1 MLRNFKTSWFGR
13 FRNRMPYSATTT
25 KIRDNAFF
33 IVFIQYWIE
42 CIILYNTE
50 WYYKNYKLIDY
61 FDTCIIVLLLF
72 DAFYNKRIYKYD
84 DSNII
89 AFCIF
94 VVIII
99 LNLCFTFHFIS
110 QEHYFDIYKILLIV
124 GAIFVGLLKIEKY
137 KK

>member
-1 MLRNFKTSWFGR
+1 MLRDFKTSRFGT
-13 FRNRMPYSATTT
+13 FRNRMSYSASTT
-25 KIRDNAFF
+25 KIRNNAFF

-42 CIILYNTE
+42 CIILFNTE
-50 WYYKNYKLIDY
+50 WYYNNYNLIDY

-94 VVIII
+94 VIIII
-99 LNLCFTFHFIS
+99 LNFCFRLHFIS
-110 QEHYFDIYKILLIV
+110 QDHYIDIYKILLIV

>member
-1 MLRNFKTSWFGR
+1 
-13 FRNRMPYSATTT
+13 
-25 KIRDNAFF
+25 
-33 IVFIQYWIE
+33 
-42 CIILYNTE
+42 
-50 WYYKNYKLIDY
+50 LIDY

-94 VVIII
+94 VIIII
-99 LNLCFTFHFIS
+99 LNFCFRLHFIS
-110 QEHYFDIYKILLIV
+110 QDHYIDIYKILLIV